1 MTRPFSFLN
10 AVSNSSATTT
20 GPPPQASATVD
31 SDFMVILAA
40 LLCAL
45 ICVLGLIAV
54 ARCAWLRRFS
64 SRNPTPPAPPPPPVS
79 NKGLKKKVLRS
90 LPKQT
95 FSEDFAGKFSD
106 CPICLTEFSAGD
118 EIRVLP
124 QCGHGFHVSC
134 IDTWLGSHSSCPS
147 CRQILVVARCQK
159 CGGLPSSSSSSNG
172 GGEGAETEARLKE
185 REDDA
190 NRCNRVLL
198 IDPSFRF
205 KAINKNNDN
214 VENPKEEEEE
224 QQQCV
229 HDVAKAV
236 ANKKESGS
244 NATLLDW
251 KKDYHSPTCC
261 FCGKSRQSC
270 PGTAADL
277 VRRGQLRSD
286 RRGMYDS
293 IPNAFSSYL
302 RFALF
307 LCTL

>member
-10 AVSNSSATTT
+10 AVANSSATTT

-31 SDFMVILAA
+31 SDFM
-40 LLCAL
+40 
-45 ICVLGLIAV
+45 
-54 ARCAWLRRFS
+54 
-64 SRNPTPPAPPPPPVS
+64 NPTPPAPPPPPVS

-90 LPKQT
+90 LPKET

-106 CPICLTEFSAGD
+106 CAICLTEFSAGD

-190 NRCNRVLL
+190 NR
-198 IDPSFRF
+198 
-205 KAINKNNDN
+205 
-214 VENPKEEEEE
+214 
-224 QQQCV
+224 
-229 HDVAKAV
+229 
-236 ANKKESGS
+236 
-244 NATLLDW
+244 
-251 KKDYHSPTCC
+251 
-261 FCGKSRQSC
+261 
-270 PGTAADL
+270 
-277 VRRGQLRSD
+277 
-286 RRGMYDS
+286 
-293 IPNAFSSYL
+293 
-302 RFALF
+302 F
-307 LCTL
+307 LP